1 METHWLKTVL
11 FALGDWVEGKLN
23 TRSGKV
29 TLIIMSSLI
38 VGASVV
44 LAYNKQTET
53 IELKATN
60 TVISKQL
67 KEENK
72 KSDSI
77 QNIHNL
83 YIADETRRCKQE
95 TLEGAMLHEELK
107 NIYNNRIVESKESLK
122 EKKGIVEERKE
133 ALKVQELQIK
143 QLNKISNE

>member
-1 METHWLKTVL
+1 
-11 FALGDWVEGKLN
+11 
-23 TRSGKV
+23 
-29 TLIIMSSLI
+29 MSSLT
-38 VGASVV
+38 VGASIV